1 MDEMLEEVS
10 FSASNYTGF
19 GLVCQWERLIPRT
32 GDYDSKSIER
42 SGKEKGTASNWMVLL
57 AFLL

>member
-10 FSASNYTGF
+10 FSASYYKGF
-19 GLVCQWERLIPRT
+19 GLVCQWERRIPRT
-32 GDYDSKSIER
+32 SDTKSIER
-42 SGKEKGTASNWMVLL
+42 SGKEKGTASNWMVFL